1 MDKKRI
7 TKNTGKKTLTS
18 KQRSALAKQASSG
31 ADIGRKGK
39 MFDVVSDKA
48 ARKYGSVEAGK
59 RVAAAAMF
67 RGRAS
72 RTR

>member
-1 MDKKRI
+1 MVKKRI
-7 TKNTGKKTLTS
+7 TTNTGKKTLTR

-31 ADIGRKGK
+31 QDIGQRGK
-39 MFDVVSDKA
+39 MFDIVSERA
-48 ARKYGSVEAGK
+48 ARKYGSVEAGR

-72 RTR
+72 RSR